1 MRTYEI
7 KITGS
12 GTLNQITVRLQEIL
26 RELQITEVYGGEVER
41 ETEDETLMCEVTEEY
56 HSALM
61 EAYYQKFDM
70 PQ

>member
-26 RELQITEVYGGEVER
+26 RELQIEEVYHSGGLCA
-41 ETEDETLMCEVTEEY
+41 TGNKTFKDDILMCKIEEEY
-56 HSALM
+56 NSIVTH
-61 EAYYQKFDM
+61 E
-70 PQ
+70 

>member
-12 GTLNQITVRLQEIL
+12 GTLNQLTTRLLEIA

-41 ETEDETLMCEVTEEY
+41 ETEDSVLMCKVEEEY
-56 HSALM
+56 TSVITH
-61 EAYYQKFDM
+61 E
-70 PQ
+70 